1 MTQIWNRNSVILRNI
16 VIFVAITYLIISMQ
30 TAELEIYM
38 KVCSGDQKAFE
49 QFFRHWFPVLK
60 AFCNAYVKD
69 DCLAKDIVQESFIEL
84 WKRKNTISKPA
95 SLASYLFTIVKN
107 RCFKEIESRQAQL
120 NIGQRK
126 DEEFLKNEVDY
137 FIDSMTS
144 LDMMCIA
151 EQRKAVAEI
160 IRNLPDQ
167 SRKVVVMK
175 VSEKLTCKQ
184 IASLLNLS
192 TRTVE
197 NEYFRAVKAI
207 RDKVRKLCLI

>member
-1 MTQIWNRNSVILRNI
+1 
-16 VIFVAITYLIISMQ
+16 MQ
-30 TAELEIYM
+30 TAELEIYI

-49 QFFRHWFPVLK
+49 QFFKYWFPLLK
-60 AFCNAYVKD
+60 AFCNTYVKD
-69 DCLAKDIVQESFIEL
+69 DLLAKDIVQESFIEL
-84 WKRKNTISKPA
+84 WKRRNSIARPS

-107 RCFKEIESRQAQL
+107 RCFKEVASRQAQL

-126 DEEFLKNEVDY
+126 DEEFLRNGADY

-160 IRNLPDQ
+160 IRSLPDQ
-167 SRKVVVMK
+167 RRKVVEMK
-175 VSEKLTCKQ
+175 LSEKMTCKQ

-197 NEYFRAVKAI
+197 NEYFRAIKSI

>member
-1 MTQIWNRNSVILRNI
+1 
-16 VIFVAITYLIISMQ
+16 
-30 TAELEIYM
+30 M

-107 RCFKEIESRQAQL
+107 RCFKEIESRRAQL

-144 LDMMCIA
+144 LDMICIA